1 MLFHPNSNYIATGS
15 SDRTVR
21 LWDCLSGNYVRLMTG
36 HKAPIYSLAFAMC
49 GRFLASGSADHR
61 VLIWDLAHGHL
72 IAQFCGHTGTIHSLC
87 FSRDGTILAT
97 GMCNMGGRKT
107 DVHTA
112 EWDLQGFETVSRVVF
127 ILARVLLSKMAKR
140 E

>member
-1 MLFHPNSNYIATGS
+1 MQYFLDKIKSLSLQCVLFHPNSNYIATGS

-36 HKAPIYSLAFAMC
+36 HKAPIYSLAFASC

-72 IAQFCGHTGTIHSLC
+72 IAAFCGHVGTIHSLC

-97 GMCNMGGRKT
+97 GKC
-107 DVHTA
+107 A
-112 EWDLQGFETVSRVVF
+112 ELRFFFDKYL
-127 ILARVLLSKMAKR
+127 K
-140 E
+140 